1 MTHFSNVDLSGAAVS
16 NRPSMPAVDAHQGIH
31 ADVVFGSPKDNC
43 RGSGICYVVADYS
56 APGVSRPGRCR
67 RARAFFE
74 PSTALDQVSMA
85 FEYSDLCCRLMRDV
99 FRKSHFTLSEPCVL
113 PVVLSAFLGLSFRE
127 VSPGV
132 YPIEGTPMGFRIVFS
147 LC

>member
-43 RGSGICYVVADYS
+43 RGSGICYVVADHR
-56 APGVSRPGRCR
+56 APGASRLGQCR

-74 PSTALDQVSMA
+74 PSAATDRVSVA
-85 FEYSDLCCRLMRDV
+85 FERSDLCCRLMRDV
-99 FRKSHFTLSEPCVL
+99 FRKSHVTLSEPCVL
-113 PVVLSAFLGLSFRE
+113 PVSLSAFLGLSFRE
-127 VSPGV
+127 VLPGL
-132 YPIEGTPMGFRIVFS
+132 YPIEVTAMGFRIVFS
-147 LC
+147 LG